1 MTVTAA
7 DDAASPWC
15 TLDNAWR
22 VSALLFLMCLLKFMN
37 DRQARVKR
45 AAALQIHAAKKFKV
59 RDQRLDCSGR
69 ACARCADRTELW
81 SDSVSLSGCSAVHR
95 SAI

>member
-1 MTVTAA
+1 MTVTAG

-22 VSALLFLMCLLKFMN
+22 VSALLFLMCLLQFMAN
-37 DRQARVKR
+37 RQARVKR

-81 SDSVSLSGCSAVHR
+81 SDSVSLCWSLCWYR